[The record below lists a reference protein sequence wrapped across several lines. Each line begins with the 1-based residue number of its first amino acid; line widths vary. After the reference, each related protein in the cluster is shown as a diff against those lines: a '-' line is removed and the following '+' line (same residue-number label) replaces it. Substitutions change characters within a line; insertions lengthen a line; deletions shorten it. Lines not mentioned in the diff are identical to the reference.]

1 MCNTISHTP
10 PPETGT
16 SPNFGKELYGRDIK
30 SKCNINTLH
39 LLVGATGFEPAT
51 TWSQT
56 QKMRSDNGM
65 CNKISHSPVGNRGS
79 PAKVGEELYS
89 RDIKKQVQ
97 HKYVT
102 LACRGDRI
110 RTCDH
115 LVPNQVRYRT
125 ALHPVNQ
132 SLFLLYN
139 IQLLKDGNHNIKSA
153 VNLLFCM
160 SSHQ

>member
-1 MCNTISHTP
+1 MRAADGHVLHRRSLCHVGGAKRALSIEPATTRAQTQKMRSDNGMCNTISHTP

-16 SPNFGKELYGRDIK
+16 SPNFGEELYG
-30 SKCNINTLH
+30 S
-39 LLVGATGFEPAT
+39 
-51 TWSQT
+51 
-56 QKMRSDNGM
+56 
-65 CNKISHSPVGNRGS
+65 
-79 PAKVGEELYS
+79 
-89 RDIKKQVQ
+89 DIKKQVQ
-97 HKYVT
+97 LKYVT

-132 SLFLLYN
+132 FLFLLYN